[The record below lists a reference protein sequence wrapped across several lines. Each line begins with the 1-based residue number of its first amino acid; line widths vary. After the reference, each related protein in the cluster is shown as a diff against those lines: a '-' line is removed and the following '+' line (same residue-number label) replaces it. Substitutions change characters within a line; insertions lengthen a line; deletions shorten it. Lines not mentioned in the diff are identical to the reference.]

1 MNSAQTSKSTCLEIN
16 ELADGVTAAKGLGG
30 GWQGNPAPAAGVTK
44 VMFID

>member
-16 ELADGVTAAKGLGG
+16 ELADKVTAAKGLG

-44 VMFID
+44 VMFIY